1 MIGKDNTYAISSME
15 TENIFPIK
23 ETDTFD
29 TMFKHIR
36 KVAGH
41 EKAI

>member
-1 MIGKDNTYAISSME
+1 ME

-23 ETDTFD
+23 ENDTLD
-29 TMFKHIR
+29 SMFKHIR

-41 EKAI
+41 EKV